1 MEYDV
6 LKTLWGFSFLLTLVF
21 YLYGKIYRYKQ
32 LEEERFMLSMQGES
46 QKGML
51 FVLHKKMHFWETIPS
66 IVMIAVVL
74 GGLFFIT

>member
-32 LEEERFMLSMQGES
+32 LEEERFILSMQGES
-46 QKGML
+46 QKGVL
-51 FVLHKKMHFWETIPS
+51 FELHKKMHFWQTVPS
-66 IVMIAVVL
+66 IVMIAVGL
-74 GGLFFIT
+74 GGLFFT